1 MRKASRVG
9 EASVCFCFVA
19 TKRELVMNRAER
31 RRNRASQ
38 TATKA
43 QAVTR
48 TPQASPTG
56 TWKTVFD
63 AAPMADGMPPHFLLY
78 VLNEKEG
85 FVRYG
90 KLVTATLWLQSQMV
104 ALVCLNEDAEL
115 RKLKDVEHGRH
126 LPGALRAAT
135 TNKLE
140 DLSSEPLRREFLRC
154 FDSQLTQSLRND
166 LDRVFLDRDGLSH
179 GYVSLFSQIMGP
191 GAVTWAP
198 RSSPSRDAVLS
209 KVVGE
214 PREGT
219 VLALSLTADAFE
231 EIIARICRIMD
242 FIASVLK
249 KWDIPYAVFA

>member
-1 MRKASRVG
+1 MV
-9 EASVCFCFVA
+9 
-19 TKRELVMNRAER
+19 NRAER
-31 RRNRASQ
+31 RRKKVSQ
-38 TATKA
+38 TPTTVQTDTSTS
-43 QAVTR
+43 QA
-48 TPQASPTG
+48 APTYS
-56 TWKTVFD
+56 WKTVFD

-85 FVRYG
+85 FARYG

-115 RKLKDVEHGRH
+115 RKLKDLDHGRH
-126 LPGALRAAT
+126 LPGALRAAAT
-135 TNKLE
+135 QKLE
-140 DLSSEPLRREFLRC
+140 DLSSEPLRRKFLNC
-154 FDSQLTQSLRND
+154 FGSQLTQSLKDD

-231 EIIARICRIMD
+231 EVIARICRIMD

-249 KWDIPYAVFA
+249 QWGIPYPVFA